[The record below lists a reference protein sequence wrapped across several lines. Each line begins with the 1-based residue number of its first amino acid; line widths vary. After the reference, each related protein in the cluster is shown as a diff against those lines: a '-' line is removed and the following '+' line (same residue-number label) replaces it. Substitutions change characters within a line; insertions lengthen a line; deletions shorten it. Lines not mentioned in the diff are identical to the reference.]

1 MKNCELQ
8 ELSRAAG
15 DRPIAAFSS
24 ETAGRCTRC
33 RKAEPCPEA
42 HHQTPRSRDP
52 GQDPYDLAV

>member
-24 ETAGRCTRC
+24 ETAGAAPGAG
-33 RKAEPCPEA
+33 KAEPVLRP
-42 HHQTPRSRDP
+42 TTRPRARVIP
-52 GQDPYDLAV
+52 VRNPYDLAV